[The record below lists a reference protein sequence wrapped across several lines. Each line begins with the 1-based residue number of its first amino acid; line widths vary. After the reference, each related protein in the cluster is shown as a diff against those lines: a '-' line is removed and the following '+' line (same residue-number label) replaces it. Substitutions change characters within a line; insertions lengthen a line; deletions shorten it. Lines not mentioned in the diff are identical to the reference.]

1 MCPGEGEGQ
10 RKKTEEM
17 LGASRFSIKII
28 IVTKEI
34 IVTA

>member
-17 LGASRFSIKII
+17 LGASRFSKVIYLVKW
-28 IVTKEI
+28 
-34 IVTA
+34 